1 MIKKHPL
8 IEEFPEHADR
18 IHDLKEKNNH
28 FKNLFEKYDELDHE
42 IYKIESDT
50 EPASDET
57 LNKLRSERVRIK
69 DELYQML
76 LTL

>member
-42 IYKIESDT
+42 IYKIESET

>member
-8 IEEFPEHADR
+8 IEEFPEHEDR
-18 IHDLKEKNNH
+18 IHELKEKNHH
-28 FKNLFEKYDELDHE
+28 FNYLFDKYDKLDHE
-42 IYKIESDT
+42 IYKIESDI

-57 LNKLRSERVRIK
+57 LNNLRLERVRLK